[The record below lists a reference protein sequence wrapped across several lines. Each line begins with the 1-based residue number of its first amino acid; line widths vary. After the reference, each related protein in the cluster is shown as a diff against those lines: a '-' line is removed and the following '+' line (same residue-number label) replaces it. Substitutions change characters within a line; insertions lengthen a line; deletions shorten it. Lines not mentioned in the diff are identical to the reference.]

1 MATECEWVR
10 IEREFDAPIETV
22 WRMWTDPALLASWYG
37 PNGARVEVRVMDA
50 VVGGQRHFSMSMDM
64 PDRTMTMWFVGEYL
78 KVEQPTQ
85 LAYTESMS
93 NEQGDVLSP
102 QSMGMPDG
110 HPETTEIVVELDDSG
125 GSTQMTMTH
134 VGVPADSGGAGGWQQ
149 AIEKLA
155 AVLAGRR

>member
-10 IEREFDAPIETV
+10 IERQFDAPIETV
-22 WRMWTDPALLASWYG
+22 WRMWTDPGLFASWYG
-37 PNGARVEVRVMDA
+37 PNGASVEVRDMDA
-50 VVGGQRHFSMSMDM
+50 VVGGTRHFSMSMQM

-78 KVEQPTQ
+78 TVEQPMR
-85 LAYTESMS
+85 LVYTESMS

-110 HPETTEIVVELDDSG
+110 HPETTEIIVELNDSD

-134 VGVPADSGGAGGWQQ
+134 VGVPAGSGGAGGWQQ
-149 AIEKLA
+149 AVEKLA
-155 AVLAGRR
+155 ASLADS